1 MKWDLV
7 EDLQNF
13 LLKKL
18 YLSDTIHKHKWP
30 CSNSATV
37 QEVSKRKKTEDML
50 CVQQHTELH
59 HCGSRWATKTIHST
73 SLSIFLLLL
82 SKSCLKVY
90 VLMLASHLSKTENK
104 IFTWYFWYCT
114 HGRYTYFNIGFATV
128 KLILSSS
135 SVFPSYVSKLV
146 CTLIIISFLEY
157 MFIMYVYNIN
167 Y

>member
-1 MKWDLV
+1 MTQFTNTNDHAAT
-7 EDLQNF
+7 
-13 LLKKL
+13 LLLFKKL
-18 YLSDTIHKHKWP
+18 VRERKPKT
-30 CSNSATV
+30 CFVSNSTPNFIIV
-37 QEVSKRKKTEDML
+37 VPG
-50 CVQQHTELH
+50 ELQKPYT
-59 HCGSRWATKTIHST
+59 GT
-73 SLSIFLLLL
+73 SLSIFLL

-104 IFTWYFWYCT
+104 IFTWYFGYCT

>member
-1 MKWDLV
+1 MTQFTNTNDHAATL
-7 EDLQNF
+7 LQF
-13 LLKKL
+13 KKL
-18 YLSDTIHKHKWP
+18 VRERKLKT
-30 CSNSATV
+30 CFVSNSTPNFIIV
-37 QEVSKRKKTEDML
+37 VPG
-50 CVQQHTELH
+50 ELQKPYTAPH
-59 HCGSRWATKTIHST
+59 YLFFFFFFQNLAW
-73 SLSIFLLLL
+73 
-82 SKSCLKVY
+82 KS

-104 IFTWYFWYCT
+104 IFTWYFGYCT
-114 HGRYTYFNIGFATV
+114 HERFTYFNIGFATV